1 MLVNTTTR
9 NASDDPGLQKHRLP
23 RSDMKYWGGKMDI
36 KRLIIGS
43 ITGLVVLYVV
53 GYVIWEMLLVDFFA
67 ANAGSA
73 QGVAREEQI
82 LWAVLVGTLCYA
94 TLLTMTIE
102 ARSGATSLVDGAKAG
117 AVVGLLLWGTVD
129 FLFYGY
135 FNLNNLTGAIADIVL
150 EGVRGGIGGAVIALV
165 LGKLGD

>member
-1 MLVNTTTR
+1 M
-9 NASDDPGLQKHRLP
+9 
-23 RSDMKYWGGKMDI
+23 DMK
-36 KRLIIGS
+36 RLVIGS
-43 ITGLVVLYVV
+43 ITGLVALYVV
-53 GYVIWEMLLVDFFA
+53 GYVFWEMLFVDFFA

-73 QGVAREEQI
+73 QGVGREEQI

-94 TLLTMTIE
+94 VLLTRTIE
-102 ARSGATSLVDGAKAG
+102 ARSGETSPIDGLKAG

-150 EGVRGGIGGAVIALV
+150 EGVRGGIGGAVIALA
-165 LGKLGD
+165 LGKLGN